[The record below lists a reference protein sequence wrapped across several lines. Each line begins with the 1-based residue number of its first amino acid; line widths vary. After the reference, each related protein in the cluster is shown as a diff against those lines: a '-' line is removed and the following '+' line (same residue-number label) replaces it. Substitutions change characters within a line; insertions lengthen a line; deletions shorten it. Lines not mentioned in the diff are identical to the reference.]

1 MSTIY
6 DKTDNY
12 ALNLYGDDD
21 PADLRDGYNS
31 SMRTIDTTME
41 QHLDR
46 IESVEA
52 RETHDEEV
60 VKALLGDNTVD
71 NAMTAKSKW
80 DKASSDS
87 TAAGT
92 QITNLRN
99 DVDTLNNDVAKL
111 KHARNI
117 AVMIGDSITYGT
129 GATQPS
135 KRYSTVFCNM
145 AGLKEK
151 NYSWPGAGWIHA
163 QSTGGGRTIPQL
175 ISQAV
180 NDTAYDHNDV
190 DVVVVA
196 CGINDNNANNISAI
210 VQENLIAL
218 QGSFPKARYIELVC
232 PTCGHMA
239 GVQSTTPTAS
249 TELPGGEFGVAGM
262 SNIISTMTDKA
273 LSSTNF
279 IPVPMW
285 YPLSFSKNA
294 SALTDDGLHPN
305 DSGHHVMANILLGA
319 YQGNGPIVDDGLN
332 SSSIIPLGVNTSDGQ
347 IDTMKEIFTRINT
360 APSNFTFESFHTFL
374 FNPIEISV
382 TPSMASMKGS
392 VRVKTTFTI
401 GDLQSNG
408 ATAYIPLSKTSFTNL
423 RTGIQKV
430 AKRSSINSPMVKV
443 GTATGTRVG
452 GSTSV
457 APAPVWVQ
465 FDRMTGY
472 WTLVVGELLQ
482 NVKYVVD
489 VFADATLVFPTISKY
504 IYAG

>member
-12 ALNLYGDDD
+12 ALNLYGDND
-21 PADLRDGYNS
+21 PADLRDGYNG

-41 QHLDR
+41 QHLNR
-46 IESVEA
+46 IEGMEA

-60 VKALLGDNTVD
+60 VKALIGDNTV
-71 NAMTAKSKW
+71 ASATTAKTKW

-92 QITNLRN
+92 QITSLRN
-99 DVDTLNNDVAKL
+99 DVNTLNSDVAKL
-111 KHARNI
+111 KHTRNI

-129 GATQPS
+129 GASQTS

-145 AGLKEK
+145 AGLTEK
-151 NYSWPGAGWIHA
+151 NYSWPGAGWIHS
-163 QSTGGGRTIPQL
+163 QSTGGGRSIPQL
-175 ISQAV
+175 ISEAV
-180 NDTAYDHNDV
+180 ADTAYDHNDV

-196 CGINDNNANNISAI
+196 CGINDNNANDISAI
-210 VQENLIAL
+210 VQRNLITL

-232 PTCGHMA
+232 PTCGHMS
-239 GVQSTTPTAS
+239 GVQSMTPTES
-249 TELPGGEFGVAGM
+249 TDLPGGEFGVAGM
-262 SNIISTMTDKA
+262 LNIISTMTDQA
-273 LSSTNF
+273 LSYTNF

-285 YPLSFSKNA
+285 YPLSFSRNA
-294 SALTDDGLHPN
+294 SALTNDGLHPN
-305 DSGHHVMANILLGA
+305 DSGHHAMANMLFGV
-319 YQGNGPIVDDGLN
+319 YQGTGPIVDDGLN
-332 SSSIIPLGVNTSDGQ
+332 SSSIIALGVNTSDGE

-360 APSNFTFESFHTFL
+360 APSNFTFESFRTFL

-401 GDLQSNG
+401 NNLQADG
-408 ATAYIPLSKTSFTNL
+408 ATAYIPLSKTSVTNL

-430 AKRSSINSPMVKV
+430 AKRASISSPMVKV
-443 GTATGTRVG
+443 GVATGTRTVG
-452 GSTSV
+452 GGSV
-457 APAPVWVQ
+457 PPAPVWVQ

-472 WTLVVGELLQ
+472 LTLVVGELLQ

-489 VFADATLVFPTISKY
+489 VFADATLVFPTISQY
-504 IYAG
+504 RYAG